1 VRGIAQLSPL
11 VGTLVV
17 LVAACGGPENVLLP
31 ECVEGPAEPLTA
43 ATVIRVL
50 RKHGF
55 SAQPEHKFLCAP
67 RVVAGV
73 TNAPPG
79 DYSSA
84 TSERAEQEGTVFCG
98 VEKQPFPKPFLQRDE
113 DSKKVRWS
121 VGNVDC
127 AVYFVK
133 GHKERTRQTRRLVTM
148 RFTRSIDSAF
158 GARRSAPPPSCLPWD
173 SGQERSA
180 ADPR

>member
-1 VRGIAQLSPL
+1 VRGIAKLFPL

-31 ECVEGPAEPLTA
+31 ECVEGPAEPLTP

-50 RKHGF
+50 REQGF
-55 SAQPEHKFLCAP
+55 SAQAEHKFLCAP

-79 DYSSA
+79 DTSSA

-98 VEKQPFPKPFLQRDE
+98 VEKRPFPNDFLQRYE
-113 DSKKVRWS
+113 DSKKVGWS
-121 VGNVDC
+121 VENVEC
-127 AVYFVK
+127 AVYFVEGRK
-133 GHKERTRQTRRLVTM
+133 DDQVHRLELAM
-148 RFTRSIDSAF
+148 AEL
-158 GARRSAPPPSCLPWD
+158 ARVAGS
-173 SGQERSA
+173 
-180 ADPR
+180 

>member
-1 VRGIAQLSPL
+1 MRLLAKLVLPLGPL
-11 VGTLVV
+11 VAVV
-17 LVAACGGPENVLLP
+17 LVASACGGAQNVVLP
-31 ECVEGPAEPLTA
+31 NRVEGPAEPLTP
-43 ATVIRVL
+43 ATVMRVL

-55 SAQPEHKFLCAP
+55 SAQPERKFLCGP

-98 VEKQPFPKPFLQRDE
+98 VEKQPFPKAFLQRDE

-133 GHKERTRQTRRLVTM
+133 GHKDEQVHRLELAMTEL
-148 RFTRSIDSAF
+148 
-158 GARRSAPPPSCLPWD
+158 ARLAGS
-173 SGQERSA
+173 
-180 ADPR
+180 

>member
-1 VRGIAQLSPL
+1 MTHPFVALAVVVIAL
-11 VGTLVV
+11 
-17 LVAACGGPENVLLP
+17 AACGGPENVLLP
-31 ECVEGPAEPLTA
+31 KCVEGPAEPPTP

-50 RKHGF
+50 REHGF
-55 SAQPEHKFLCAP
+55 SAQAEHKFLCAP

-79 DYSSA
+79 DNSSA

-98 VEKQPFPKPFLQRDE
+98 VEKRPFPNDFLHRSE

-127 AVYFVK
+127 AVYFVEGRK
-133 GHKERTRQTRRLVTM
+133 DDQVHRLELAMTEL
-148 RFTRSIDSAF
+148 
-158 GARRSAPPPSCLPWD
+158 ARLAGS
-173 SGQERSA
+173 
-180 ADPR
+180 